1 MQYKHIKQQNSGN
14 TCCRSLFFPIFA
26 AMITKYI
33 DKSLNAYV
41 EQEILPRYDYFD
53 AAHQRN
59 HAEEVI
65 ARSLALT
72 KHYEV
77 DKNMVY
83 AIAAYHDTG
92 LCEGRETHHLVS
104 GRIIREDQKLR
115 EWFYE
120 DQIETMAQAAEDH
133 RASSGHEPRSIYGKI
148 VAEADRLITPEKVIR
163 RTIQFGLDH
172 YPELDKEGQYRRFR
186 EHLLEKYS
194 DTGYLRLWLPESE
207 NAPRL
212 EELRKIIRD
221 ERKMRETFE
230 QTYEKCMISS

>member
-1 MQYKHIKQQNSGN
+1 MVNPNI
-14 TCCRSLFFPIFA
+14 
-26 AMITKYI
+26 IT
-33 DKSLNAYV
+33 YV
-41 EQEILPRYDYFD
+41 EQEILPRYEHFD

-65 ARSLALT
+65 ERSLALAD
-72 KHYEV
+72 YYDVNE
-77 DKNMVY
+77 DMVY

-104 GRIIREDQKLR
+104 GRIIRNDMKLH
-115 EWFYE
+115 EWFDE
-120 DQIETMAQAAEDH
+120 AQIETMAQAVEDH

-163 RTIQFGLDH
+163 RTIQFTQDH
-172 YPELDKEGQYRRFR
+172 FPDYDKEQQYQRFR

-194 DTGYLRLWLPESE
+194 DAGYLRLWIPESD
-207 NAPRL
+207 NAVRL

-221 ERKMRETFE
+221 ESQMRQAFE
-230 QTYEKCMISS
+230 QLFPG

>member
-1 MQYKHIKQQNSGN
+1 MIQPQIK
-14 TCCRSLFFPIFA
+14 T
-26 AMITKYI
+26 YI
-33 DKSLNAYV
+33 
-41 EQEILPRYDYFD
+41 EQDILPCYNHFD

-65 ARSLALT
+65 ARSLALAE
-72 KHYEV
+72 HYDV
-77 DKNMVY
+77 DENMVY

-92 LCEGRETHHLVS
+92 LCEGRDNHHLVS
-104 GRIIREDQKLR
+104 GRIIREDQRLR
-115 EWFYE
+115 EWFTE

-148 VAEADRLITPEKVIR
+148 VAEADRLISPEKVIR

-172 YPELDKEGQYRRFR
+172 YPELDKEGQYQRFKA
-186 EHLLEKYS
+186 HLLEKYS
-194 DTGYLRLWLPESE
+194 DTGYLRLWIPESD

-221 ERKMRETFE
+221 EKKMRKAFE
-230 QTYEKCMISS
+230 QTFEKAKSDE

>member
-1 MQYKHIKQQNSGN
+1 MKKN
-14 TCCRSLFFPIFA
+14 
-26 AMITKYI
+26 I
-33 DKSLNAYV
+33 DKNLIAYI
-41 EQEILPRYDYFD
+41 EQDILPRYDHFD

-65 ARSLALT
+65 ERSLALAD
-72 KHYEV
+72 HYDV
-77 DKNMVY
+77 DINMVY

-115 EWFYE
+115 EWFDE
-120 DQIETMAQAAEDH
+120 EQIETMAQAAEDH

-148 VAEADRLITPEKVIR
+148 VAEADRLILPEKVIR

-172 YPELDKEGQYRRFR
+172 HPELDKEGQYQRFR

-194 DTGYLRLWLPESE
+194 DTGYLRLWIPESE
-207 NAPRL
+207 NAARL
-212 EELRKIIRD
+212 EELRAIIRD
-221 ERKMRETFE
+221 ENAMREAFE
-230 QTYEKCMISS
+230 QLFPH

>member
-1 MQYKHIKQQNSGN
+1 MVNPAI
-14 TCCRSLFFPIFA
+14 
-26 AMITKYI
+26 IT
-33 DKSLNAYV
+33 YV
-41 EQEILPRYDYFD
+41 EQEILPRYDFFD
-53 AAHQRN
+53 AAHKRN

-65 ARSLALT
+65 ERSMALA

-92 LCEGRETHHLVS
+92 LCEGRDTHHLVS

-115 EWFYE
+115 EWFDE
-120 DQIETMAQAAEDH
+120 SQIETMAQAAEDH

-172 YPELDKEGQYRRFR
+172 YPELDKEGQYQRFKA
-186 EHLLEKYS
+186 HLMEKYS
-194 DTGYLRLWLPESE
+194 DTGYLRLWIPESD
-207 NAPRL
+207 NATRL

-221 ERKMRETFE
+221 ERKMREVFE
-230 QTYEKCMISS
+230 QTFDL